1 MKKTRD
7 EMLTDII
14 RKWGFE
20 NAATITFATLM
31 DDTKIS
37 ERALYEAYRGFMS
50 LQALFLLSA
59 RGPPAQ
65 PENHYTTPLEF
76 CQQAN
81 CTNLHPNSFPK
92 FSVLHKD

>member
-50 LQALFLLSA
+50 LQALFLLSG
-59 RGPPAQ
+59 RLRTGQ
-65 PENHYTTPLEF
+65 P
-76 CQQAN
+76 AN
-81 CTNLHPNSFPK
+81 CN
-92 FSVLHKD
+92 

>member
-50 LQALFLLSA
+50 LQALFLLA
-59 RGPPAQ
+59 GRLRTGQPASY
-65 PENHYTTPLEF
+65 N
-76 CQQAN
+76 
-81 CTNLHPNSFPK
+81 
-92 FSVLHKD
+92 

>member
-1 MKKTRD
+1 MRKTKD

-20 NAATITFATLM
+20 NAATITFAALM

-50 LQALFLLSA
+50 LQALFLLSG
-59 RGPPAQ
+59 RLRTGQ
-65 PENHYTTPLEF
+65 P
-76 CQQAN
+76 AN
-81 CTNLHPNSFPK
+81 CN
-92 FSVLHKD
+92 

>member
-31 DDTKIS
+31 DDNKIS

-50 LQALFLLSA
+50 LQALFL
-59 RGPPAQ
+59 
-65 PENHYTTPLEF
+65 
-76 CQQAN
+76 
-81 CTNLHPNSFPK
+81 
-92 FSVLHKD
+92 

>member
-50 LQALFLLSA
+50 LQALFYCRAGCA
-59 RGPPAQ
+59 RGSRRTIIP
-65 PENHYTTPLEF
+65 HLS
-76 CQQAN
+76 
-81 CTNLHPNSFPK
+81 SF
-92 FSVLHKD
+92 VN

>member
-1 MKKTRD
+1 MRKTRD

-31 DDTKIS
+31 DDPKIS

-50 LQALFLLSA
+50 LQALFFMAGRLRTGQSA
-59 RGPPAQ
+59 S
-65 PENHYTTPLEF
+65 
-76 CQQAN
+76 C
-81 CTNLHPNSFPK
+81 
-92 FSVLHKD
+92 D

>member
-1 MKKTRD
+1 MRKTRD

-50 LQALFLLSA
+50 LQALFLLA
-59 RGPPAQ
+59 GRLRLGQ
-65 PENHYTTPLEF
+65 P
-76 CQQAN
+76 AN
-81 CTNLHPNSFPK
+81 CN
-92 FSVLHKD
+92 

>member
-31 DDTKIS
+31 DDPKIS

-50 LQALFLLSA
+50 LQALFLYWRADCA
-59 RGPPAQ
+59 RGSRLTA
-65 PENHYTTPLEF
+65 
-76 CQQAN
+76 
-81 CTNLHPNSFPK
+81 TNLGSAF
-92 FSVLHKD
+92 LT

>member
-1 MKKTRD
+1 MRKTRD

-20 NAATITFATLM
+20 HAATITFATLM

-50 LQALFLLSA
+50 L
-59 RGPPAQ
+59 
-65 PENHYTTPLEF
+65 
-76 CQQAN
+76 
-81 CTNLHPNSFPK
+81 
-92 FSVLHKD
+92 

>member
-1 MKKTRD
+1 MRKTRD

-50 LQALFLLSA
+50 LQALFFMAGRL
-59 RGPPAQ
+59 RTGQ
-65 PENHYTTPLEF
+65 PV
-76 CQQAN
+76 N
-81 CTNLHPNSFPK
+81 CN
-92 FSVLHKD
+92 